1 MEAKIL
7 IVDDE
12 PKNVELLEALL
23 KPENYT
29 LVKAE
34 NGKEA
39 LEYLSHNYVELIL
52 LDVMMPG
59 MSGFDVL
66 EEIRKSAA
74 DKAVPVIILTALKE
88 REDRLKGLGAGA
100 DDFISKPFDK
110 AELVFK
116 VRTQVNL
123 SLLRRQINEKEKL
136 YSMMDLV
143 LEGTAVTDEN
153 FNVQQIN
160 SKALDM
166 LQLKELKGS
175 LAKFI
180 LEKFGHDITKFPES
194 SVFVAGRGETTSAP
208 SFFFSIEYRRVEG
221 GDGEG
226 SSCVFVFKDVTDEH
240 TRNRMKTDFLSLI
253 SHKLR
258 TPLTVISGYS
268 KMLESFAS
276 DEKLKDMAH
285 AIVSSSQTM
294 ENLIK
299 RILYF
304 VEIENRARDGSDEL
318 LDIRAIMD
326 VYSAEFKKPYE
337 LNLNQDEMSVK
348 YWQKMA
354 AEELISN
361 AFKFNDKPTLELDVK
376 VTEKSLIVEDNG
388 PGMSETNR
396 KKAFDSFY
404 QGYRNSSGN
413 TPGVGLGLSI
423 VKRLAETAGLETR
436 LEITKYGGLRVIVE
450 KKIVIKPAKA

>member
-1 MEAKIL
+1 MQAKIL

-23 KPENYT
+23 KPENYA

-39 LEYLSHNYVELIL
+39 LDYLSGNSVELIL

-59 MSGFDVL
+59 MSGYTVL
-66 EEIRKSAA
+66 EEIRKNAET
-74 DKAVPVIILTALKE
+74 KLIPVIILTALKE

-116 VRTQVNL
+116 VRTQVSL

-166 LQLKELKGS
+166 LEVKEITGS
-175 LAKFI
+175 LAEFI
-180 LEKFGHDITKFPES
+180 LEKFGHDITKFPGNIP
-194 SVFVAGRGETTSAP
+194 FVAGRRETTSAP
-208 SFFFSIEYRRVEG
+208 PFFFSVEYRRVKG
-221 GDGEG
+221 INGDG
-226 SSCVFVFKDVTDEH
+226 SSCVFVFKDVTEEH

-258 TPLTVISGYS
+258 TPLTVINGYS
-268 KMLESFAS
+268 KMLEAFSS
-276 DEKLKDMAH
+276 DDKSKDMAR
-285 AIVSSSQTM
+285 AIVRSSEAM

-299 RILYF
+299 RMLYF
-304 VEIENRARDGSDEL
+304 VEIESRVKDGFDEL

-326 VYSAEFKKPYE
+326 AYSAAFKKPYT

-354 AEELISN
+354 AEEIIGN
-361 AFKFNDKPTLELDVK
+361 AFKFNDKKTLELDVR
-376 VTEKSLIVEDNG
+376 VTEKNLVIEDNG
-388 PGMSETNR
+388 PGISGANR
-396 KKAFDSFY
+396 EKVFDSFY
-404 QGYRNSSGN
+404 QGYRSASGN

-423 VKRLAETAGLETR
+423 VKRLAETAGMDTR
-436 LEITKYGGLRVIVE
+436 LEITNQGGLRVIVD
-450 KKIVIKPAKA
+450 KKVSDNPS